1 MKKTGKINLIEVENI
16 ATWHDRNFL
25 TIDIDWAHD
34 EIIYD
39 TICLV
44 EKTGVRA
51 TWFVTHETCC
61 LKRLREN
68 PLFELGIHPNFNPL
82 LMGDHSLGETA
93 EEVIDRV
100 LEIVP
105 EAKSVRSHSMTQS
118 SVLLNLFSQKGLTH
132 DCNHYIPQQ
141 SKIIIEPWHLW
152 NGLIRVPYF
161 WEDDLSCIYKDCF
174 DPTSLLRRQGL
185 RVFDFH
191 PIHLFLNTTDL
202 NIYNETR
209 NLHGKPKELK
219 KYCSNSSDGARSRF
233 KRLFLES

>member
-16 ATWHDRNFL
+16 ETWHDKNFL

-39 TICLV
+39 TIRLV

-51 TWFVTHETCC
+51 TWFVTHETCY
-61 LKRLREN
+61 LKLLREN

-118 SVLLNLFSQKGLTH
+118 SVLLNLFSKKGLTH
-132 DCNHYIPQQ
+132 DCNHFIPQQ
-141 SKIIIEPWHLW
+141 SKIIIKPWHLW

-161 WEDDLSCIYKDCF
+161 WEDDLSCIYNDCF

-185 RVFDFH
+185 KVFDFH

-233 KRLFLES
+233 KRLFSES